1 MAENQYPPSGSLFT
15 NEQKRNENSPDYS
28 GYLEIDYEVLDDLIK
43 QRQSGLTKPSMD
55 MVGWKKI
62 AKNGKAFLRLVGNV
76 KKEKKD
82 KPF

>member
-43 QRQSGLTKPSMD
+43 QRQSGLTSPIDQAVLLPLPSS
-55 MVGWKKI
+55 I
-62 AKNGKAFLRLVGNV
+62 Y
-76 KKEKKD
+76 
-82 KPF
+82 P